1 MKKTFLSLFVV
12 ALIVVALAAVP
23 AFADDSQC
31 PAGGDHTWVEQSD
44 ATYKCSKCNSTFA
57 EEHIHTPGES
67 VIENVTEATCA
78 VPGSYDTV
86 VYCTTCDGE
95 ISRVTEPIDTIAH
108 TPAAAVREN
117 EVAAK
122 CEDDGSYD
130 EVVYCSVCDAEIS
143 RDEKTIDATGHTEVT
158 NAAVAPTC
166 TKTGLTEGKHCSVCN
181 DILVAQEEVAKI
193 EHAWDEGVKTTVET
207 CGNAG
212 VMTYTCTDCGK
223 TKTEAIEKLE
233 QHTPGAAVRENEV
246 AAKCEEDGS
255 YDEVVYCSV
264 CNAELSREQKTIPA
278 TGHTEVIDE
287 AVAATCT
294 KTGLTEGKHC
304 SVCDKVLVAQ
314 EEVAKIEHKWDE
326 GKITKEATTEAEGE
340 KTFTC
345 MGCGA
350 TKTEAIAK
358 LDPIPAEAA
367 KPAAGAK
374 PAAKSAT
381 PKTGDE
387 SNAVLW
393 LVISVSACAC
403 GAVTLLAKRK
413 LN

>member
-23 AFADDSQC
+23 AFADGSQC
-31 PAGGDHTWVEQSD
+31 PAGGDHTWVVQSD

-78 VPGSYDTV
+78 EPGSYDTV
-86 VYCTTCDGE
+86 VYCTTCGDE
-95 ISRVTEPIDTIAH
+95 ISRVTETIDTIEH
-108 TPAAAVREN
+108 TPA
-117 EVAAK
+117 
-122 CEDDGSYD
+122 
-130 EVVYCSVCDAEIS
+130 
-143 RDEKTIDATGHTEVT
+143 
-158 NAAVAPTC
+158 
-166 TKTGLTEGKHCSVCN
+166 
-181 DILVAQEEVAKI
+181 
-193 EHAWDEGVKTTVET
+193 
-207 CGNAG
+207 
-212 VMTYTCTDCGK
+212 
-223 TKTEAIEKLE
+223 
-233 QHTPGAAVRENEV
+233 AAVRENEV

-278 TGHTEVIDE
+278 TGHTEVVDA
-287 AVAATCT
+287 AVAATCA

-304 SVCDKVLVAQ
+304 SVCNDILVAQ

-345 MGCGA
+345 TGCGA

>member
-23 AFADDSQC
+23 AFAAGGQC
-31 PAGGDHTWVEQSD
+31 PAGGDHNWVVQSD
-44 ATYKCSKCNSTFA
+44 ATYKCSKCNSTYA

-78 VPGSYDTV
+78 EAGSYDTV
-86 VYCTTCDGE
+86 VYCTTCGDE
-95 ISRVTEPIDTIAH
+95 ISRVTETIDTIEH

-122 CEDDGSYD
+122 CEEPGSYD

-143 RDEKTIDATGHTEVT
+143 REQKTIPATGHTEVVD
-158 NAAVAPTC
+158 AAVAATC
-166 TKTGLTEGKHCSVCN
+166 TETGLTEGKHCSVCN

-193 EHAWDEGVKTTVET
+193 EHAWDDGVKTTVET
-207 CGNAG
+207 CGNTG
-212 VMTYTCTDCGK
+212 VMTYTCTVCK
-223 TKTEAIEKLE
+223 ETKTVAIEKLE
-233 QHTPGAAVRENEV
+233 QHTAADPVRENEV
-246 AAKCEEDGS
+246 AAKCEEAGS

-278 TGHTEVIDE
+278 TGH
-287 AVAATCT
+287 
-294 KTGLTEGKHC
+294 
-304 SVCDKVLVAQ
+304 S
-314 EEVAKIEHKWDE
+314 WDE

-340 KTFTC
+340 KTYTC
-345 MGCGA
+345 TGCGA